1 MEQMILEKVNP
12 KALEIC
18 YVLEEHGY
26 SAYIV
31 GGAVRDLIMGR
42 EPKDWDIATSAKPQV
57 VRNLFY
63 KTIDTGLKHGTVTV
77 MIDNEAFEV
86 TTYRIDGNYSDSRH
100 PDSVKFA
107 NMITEDLAR
116 RDFTINAM
124 ALSTKGTI
132 IDPYYGQADI
142 EKKRIWCV
150 GNPAD
155 RFTEDALRMLRA
167 CRFAAQLG
175 FEVDE
180 YTLNIIRG
188 FASSIKYVSE
198 ERIREELTKILVSD
212 HPDVGLETAYDSSIT
227 KYVLPEFDRMM
238 QCDHENPFHYTDV
251 GHHCIDVVKGV
262 PTRATL
268 RWAALLHDV
277 GKPDTKAWDES
288 KGRFRYIGHPE
299 RSVEIA
305 TEILDR
311 LKFSNADKGHILKLI
326 QHHDFICETPSK
338 LRRFAAEMGKDFF
351 EDFYALQY
359 ADAYAHTA
367 DYAPYIQEKHDAM
380 RKKIDGYFEDG
391 SAIDVHGLKINGD
404 DLIMIG
410 LQGKQIGEFLN
421 SMLNECLGQPS
432 HNNKEYL
439 VKQALKWAEKEIR
452 KQKFEEH
459 HQESNTDNR

>member
-1 MEQMILEKVNP
+1 MAMSADGKVVDP
-12 KALEIC
+12 F
-18 YVLEEHGY
+18 
-26 SAYIV
+26 
-31 GGAVRDLIMGR
+31 MGR
-42 EPKDWDIATSAKPQV
+42 
-57 VRNLFY
+57 Y
-63 KTIDTGLKHGTVTV
+63 
-77 MIDNEAFEV
+77 
-86 TTYRIDGNYSDSRH
+86 
-100 PDSVKFA
+100 
-107 NMITEDLAR
+107 
-116 RDFTINAM
+116 
-124 ALSTKGTI
+124 
-132 IDPYYGQADI
+132 DI
-142 EKKRIWCV
+142 EHKAIRCV
-150 GNPAD
+150 GDAD
-155 RFTEDALRMLRA
+155 KRFTEDPLRILRA
-167 CRFAAQLG
+167 CRFRAQLPG
-175 FEVDE
+175 FHINNLPTRLYMGIHAEK
-180 YTLNIIRG
+180 LQNI
-188 FASSIKYVSE
+188 SS
-198 ERIREELTKILVSD
+198 ERIRDELTKILVSD
-212 HPDVGLETAYDSSIT
+212 DPISGLISAYYNNVTAYI
-227 KYVLPEFDRMM
+227 LPEFDRMM
-238 QCDHENPFHYTDV
+238 ECKHENPFHYTDV
-251 GHHCIDVVKGV
+251 GHHSLDVVKGV
-262 PTRATL
+262 PARANL

-311 LKFSNADKGHILKLI
+311 LKFSNADKDHILKLI
-326 QHHDFICETPSK
+326 QHHDFTCETPSK

-380 RKKIDGYFEDG
+380 RKKIDSYFEDG

-421 SMLNECLGQPS
+421 KMLSECLGQPS

-452 KQKFEEH
+452 KQKFKEH

>member
-1 MEQMILEKVNP
+1 MDQKLLERINP

-18 YVLEEHGY
+18 YVLEENGY

-31 GGAVRDLIMGR
+31 GGAVRDLIMDR

-57 VRNLFY
+57 VRNMFY

-77 MIDNEAFEV
+77 MIDDEAFEV
-86 TTYRIDGNYSDSRH
+86 TTYRIDGNYSDNRH
-100 PDSVKFA
+100 PDTVQFA
-107 NMITEDLAR
+107 SMITEDLAR

-132 IDPYYGQADI
+132 IDPYYGQTDI

-155 RFTEDALRMLRA
+155 RFNEDALRMLRA

-175 FEVDE
+175 FEVDD
-180 YTLNIIRG
+180 YTMNIIRG
-188 FASSIKYVSE
+188 FASMLKEVSA
-198 ERIREELTKILVSD
+198 ERIREELTKILVSN
-212 HPDVGLETAYDSSIT
+212 HPDVGLEDAYYSGIT
-227 KYVLPEFDRMM
+227 KIILPEFDRMI
-238 QCDHENPFHYTDV
+238 QCNHENPFHYTDV
-251 GHHCIDVVKGV
+251 GHHSLDVVKGV
-262 PTRATL
+262 PARATL

-305 TEILDR
+305 TEILSR
-311 LKFSNADKGHILKLI
+311 LKFSNADKDHILKLI
-326 QHHDFICETPSK
+326 QYHDFTCETPSK

-380 RKKIDGYFEDG
+380 RQKIDSYFEDG

-404 DLIMIG
+404 DLLALG
-410 LQGKQIGEFLN
+410 FAGKQIGEFLN
-421 SMLNECLGQPS
+421 KMLSECLGQPS

-439 VKQALKWAEKEIR
+439 MKQAEKWAEKEIR
-452 KQKFEEH
+452 RAKWEKKL
-459 HQESNTDNR
+459 S